1 MTFEEALKV
10 VDDNKQLIGKRY
22 CGAVID
28 EFLIVPTNPEQYKNY
43 YNLYIQTLNAQ
54 ASVVPF
60 INCDLDILVVCDK
73 KRITQEGTFMSLTLS
88 NLLSRSNEIE

>member
-10 VDDNKQLIGKRY
+10 VNDNKQLIGKRF
-22 CGAVID
+22 CGAIID
-28 EFLIVPTNPEQYKNY
+28 EFLIAPTDSEQYKNF
-43 YNLYIQTLNAQ
+43 YNLYQQTLDAQ

-73 KRITQEGTFMSLTLS
+73 KRISQEGIFVCLTLN
-88 NLLSRSNEIE
+88 NLLGRLNEIS